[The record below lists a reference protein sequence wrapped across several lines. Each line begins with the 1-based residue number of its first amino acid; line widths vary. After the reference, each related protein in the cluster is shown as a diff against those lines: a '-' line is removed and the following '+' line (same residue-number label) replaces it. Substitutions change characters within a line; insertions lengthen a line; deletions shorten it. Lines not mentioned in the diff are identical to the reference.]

1 MEEEG
6 ASTCWKLPCSRRV
19 VAPLVGSVVAFLSQ
33 GRQWGGAKHLSA
45 FFSAIRF
52 SATQCQHI
60 HGSPI
65 VFLRPILRALQIVA
79 ISPDFG
85 N

>member
-1 MEEEG
+1 MAEG
-6 ASTCWKLPCSRRV
+6 GR
-19 VAPLVGSVVAFLSQ
+19 LVGSFTVVEEWLLHCLVGSAFLNLSQ
-33 GRQWGGAKHLSA
+33 GRQWGGAKHLST

-52 SATQCQHI
+52 SAIQCQHV

-65 VFLRPILRALQIVA
+65 IFLDPILRALQIVA